1 MLYIKNTFTIN
12 FDFFVVPYNIF
23 VNIII
28 LDLQF
33 FLYLT
38 TALIDPDKKWMKCL
52 SGLHHNYTEVEKE
65 PLHNYP
71 KDNNY

>member
-52 SGLHHNYTEVEKE
+52 SGLLNNYTEVEKD
-65 PLHNYP
+65 PLHCP
-71 KDNNY
+71 KDN